1 MSSLDYL
8 DLCRLCLVKDCV
20 STPIFGGEGDVRQIF
35 LKIAACLPVKVAKE
49 DKLPKKICNDCVYKV
64 ELCYDFWNTTANSEK
79 QLLQWLGGSASETKQ
94 NYASDGRSSQ
104 SVLKSEGSSGNRL
117 GGPAINNMGI
127 GIMDNIGLGVPMMI
141 SSNNQQQISSVP
153 MDTSS
158 NSVQTSQ
165 AVPGPSSQTA
175 RENAANPTT
184 QDEEEIS
191 TEDEENSDDD
201 NDAEGLPVKEESE
214 EDANSSRNIEP
225 TTFVNVSLACDEAG
239 PSGLQRQKIA
249 EIPEMTIPQTVE
261 GDPKSGD
268 LREEGRF
275 LYGKE
280 TIHMQPWHIVDLDG
294 CLYYAFL
301 PASHSTNVTEINK
314 SSPDISIHE
323 EADILEAGESNTT
336 TMLEDDCRMVEEEE
350 PVAQLRNLC
359 VMKIKT
365 KGRSIKDRENDE
377 KGNESLTN
385 DKVYACKDCN
395 ICFPVVELLRKHK
408 IAVHDQAQRYKCK
421 VCFKICRSL
430 IAFKMHI
437 ALEHKASEEQLPGI
451 EDLTYVCEFCNFES
465 TNRSTLNSHINRKH
479 PEEHRTYKKVS
490 AKMTNESDEF
500 SCDICEFK
508 CPSNRRLKEHLERK
522 HVSGYKY
529 ECEFCEKKFKVKGD
543 MRLHVR
549 FKHKEG
555 PAVCDVCGKT
565 CSNSNSLYVHQKW
578 AHFKPKFECEICKRR
593 MVTQENLDQH
603 ILLQHE
609 RRESFVCEECGKSFS
624 ENHRLKQHMMT
635 HTGDRP
641 YVCHICGKAFARRTA
656 YRQHLLIHTGLR
668 PYICDIC
675 GKAFTQKPGLICHRK
690 SHPGVHPPLP
700 VVHIEHI
707 ISEFMKKEK
716 A

>member
-261 GDPKSGD
+261 GDPKSGYEEHEMKQKIELDMLDDED
-268 LREEGRF
+268 LSRIRTSPGILIYEEVIHQEVASEPLKDDSKAPNATK
-275 LYGKE
+275 LYSRNIKKPRSCSQLSPSSKGKSLVIYECE
-280 TIHMQPWHIVDLDG
+280 TCGKILHKKSQFFKHRLD
-294 CLYYAFL
+294 
-301 PASHSTNVTEINK
+301 
-314 SSPDISIHE
+314 HE
-323 EADILEAGESNTT
+323 E
-336 TMLEDDCRMVEEEE
+336 EDDAKPFNYC
-350 PVAQLRNLC
+350 
-359 VMKIKT
+359 
-365 KGRSIKDRENDE
+365 E
-377 KGNESLTN
+377 KC
-385 DKVYACKDCN
+385 DVYFDTPKK
-395 ICFPVVELLRKHK
+395 LRKHK
-408 IAVHDQAQRYKCK
+408 VKAHQVEKPCQCAICGK
-421 VCFKICRSL
+421 CFKT
-430 IAFKMHI
+430 
-437 ALEHKASEEQLPGI
+437 EEFLKIHLKQHNKRFRC
-451 EDLTYVCEFCNFES
+451 DLCGVS
-465 TNRSTLNSHINRKH
+465 
-479 PEEHRTYKKVS
+479 KVS
-490 AKMTNESDEF
+490 AYDLRLHKKRHNQEFIIHCQLCGKGFYTNQT
-500 SCDICEFK
+500 
-508 CPSNRRLKEHLERK
+508 LER
-522 HVSGYKY
+522 H
-529 ECEFCEKKFKVKGD
+529 
-543 MRLHVR
+543 
-549 FKHKEG
+549 
-555 PAVCDVCGKT
+555 
-565 CSNSNSLYVHQKW
+565 
-578 AHFKPKFECEICKRR
+578 
-593 MVTQENLDQH
+593 
-603 ILLQHE
+603 LL
-609 RRESFVCEECGKSFS
+609 
-624 ENHRLKQHMMT
+624 T
-635 HTGDRP
+635 HTGEKPFACNICNARYASATYLATHVKSHGQREKYKCTSCP
-641 YVCHICGKAFARRTA
+641 FESYWKAALKVHLKIHSGENQIKCNVCEKSVSSKTYLQTHMRIHSGEKPHVCEMCGKAFSVRKYLIVHLRT
-656 YRQHLLIHTGLR
+656 HTGEK
-668 PYICDIC
+668 PYECKVC
-675 GKAFTQKPGLICHRK
+675 RKRFTQQGSLNAHAR
-690 SHPGVHPPLP
+690 SH
-700 VVHIEHI
+700 
-707 ISEFMKKEK
+707 KKVK
-716 A
+716 

>member
-261 GDPKSGD
+261 GDPKSGYNQVAYPEDYSPMEMFAKLD
-268 LREEGRF
+268 LMKKTAVPAKKSVKKVKVKSPIALNKEKYVIKEEPNQ
-275 LYGKE
+275 E
-280 TIHMQPWHIVDLDG
+280 
-294 CLYYAFL
+294 
-301 PASHSTNVTEINK
+301 
-314 SSPDISIHE
+314 
-323 EADILEAGESNTT
+323 
-336 TMLEDDCRMVEEEE
+336 EEEE
-350 PVAQLRNLC
+350 PNPEFHCKFCGVFFASQSLLSNHEIEHKSKRKNTCAQCGRVFRTYVTLRQH
-359 VMKIKT
+359 MKKHT
-365 KGRSIKDRENDE
+365 GKKAGRKAAATRAAPASRPSELKSMKKEKND
-377 KGNESLTN
+377 
-385 DKVYACKDCN
+385 
-395 ICFPVVELLRKHK
+395 VELHCETCNKVFRHKSNYQKHLLRHT
-408 IAVHDQAQRYKCK
+408 A
-421 VCFKICRSL
+421 
-430 IAFKMHI
+430 
-437 ALEHKASEEQLPGI
+437 G
-451 EDLTYVCEFCNFES
+451 DLTCKHCPKKFRLFRDLTRHEKTHFYPSYMCKECDYETTVLAALSIHMLRHTDKANLPFKCNECDKRFRKATDLQEHYNIHSGEKPFVCQICGVAFCLRRQLS
-465 TNRSTLNSHINRKH
+465 AHSRRTH
-479 PEEHRTYKKVS
+479 PEVKANKVTS
-490 AKMTNESDEF
+490 TA
-500 SCDICEFK
+500 CDICGRVLATKRSLFRHKESHNPTK
-508 CPSNRRLKEHLERK
+508 LYLCDYCGKRLSSAEHLKK
-522 HVSGYKY
+522 H
-529 ECEFCEKKFKVKGD
+529 
-543 MRLHVR
+543 
-549 FKHKEG
+549 
-555 PAVCDVCGKT
+555 
-565 CSNSNSLYVHQKW
+565 
-578 AHFKPKFECEICKRR
+578 RR
-593 MVTQENLDQH
+593 
-603 ILLQHE
+603 
-609 RRESFVCEECGKSFS
+609 
-624 ENHRLKQHMMT
+624 
-635 HTGDRP
+635 
-641 YVCHICGKAFARRTA
+641 
-656 YRQHLLIHTGLR
+656 IHTGEK
-668 PYICDIC
+668 PYVCDIC
-675 GKAFTQKPGLICHRK
+675 GKGFTDSENLRMHRRVHTGEKPYKCDQCPKAFSQRSTLTIHRRGHTGEKPYVCQICHRGFSCQGNLTAHQK
-690 SHPGVHPPLP
+690 STCV
-700 VVHIEHI
+700 
-707 ISEFMKKEK
+707 
-716 A
+716 

>member
-261 GDPKSGD
+261 GDPKSG
-268 LREEGRF
+268 L
-275 LYGKE
+275 
-280 TIHMQPWHIVDLDG
+280 
-294 CLYYAFL
+294 
-301 PASHSTNVTEINK
+301 NVTDPLAPTFLTIKVGQDIFLIPQLLNTFLMKPLENSSTPADKEPQDLNHFVKEELDIEDASQKSQTQNMRRPADKPIKPPRPKPVFTCDLCNATFENK
-314 SSPDISIHE
+314 VKIRYHMYRHLDTRPYLCDNCNKGFQNK
-323 EADILEAGESNTT
+323 L
-336 TMLEDDCRMVEEEE
+336 
-350 PVAQLRNLC
+350 NLIRH
-359 VMKIKT
+359 M
-365 KGRSIKDRENDE
+365 D
-377 KGNESLTN
+377 
-385 DKVYACKDCN
+385 
-395 ICFPVVELLRKHK
+395 
-408 IAVHDQAQRYKCK
+408 VHDD
-421 VCFKICRSL
+421 S
-430 IAFKMHI
+430 
-437 ALEHKASEEQLPGI
+437 I
-451 EDLTYVCEFCNFES
+451 EY
-465 TNRSTLNSHINRKH
+465 
-479 PEEHRTYKKVS
+479 
-490 AKMTNESDEF
+490 F
-500 SCDICEFK
+500 SCDLCSFKIKSKSSLKRHHIREHSDNFKYNCMECGTMFTNQILFMTHLKDHDDKLIICDICSRSYPNCNALYTHRRAKHKKTAKEHCCHICKKWFKTMKNLLVHLELHKDKFICDQCGLEFK
-508 CPSNRRLKEHLERK
+508 K
-522 HVSGYKY
+522 KY
-529 ECEFCEKKFKVKGD
+529 S
-543 MRLHVR
+543 LT
-549 FKHKEG
+549 KHKR
-555 PAVCDVCGKT
+555 
-565 CSNSNSLYVHQKW
+565 
-578 AHFKPKFECEICKRR
+578 I
-593 MVTQENLDQH
+593 
-603 ILLQHE
+603 
-609 RRESFVCEECGKSFS
+609 
-624 ENHRLKQHMMT
+624 
-635 HTGDRP
+635 HTGEKSYLCSICRKTFSCLSSQKIHLLTHVGERP
-641 YVCHICGKAFARRTA
+641 YVC
-656 YRQHLLIHTGLR
+656 
-668 PYICDIC
+668 DIC
-675 GKAFTQKPGLICHRK
+675 GQSFTQRTPMMLHRK
-690 SHPGVHPPLP
+690 KHPGVHPPPPPIRIANLLHG
-700 VVHIEHI
+700 VEDKI
-707 ISEFMKKEK
+707 IVMKKDE
-716 A
+716 